1 MNGYDNLLDAVAVVL
16 DKLLAADV
24 VVEVCSGDFTL
35 GVVPFLGH
43 NRSAEDVIVDKTLA
57 GLFQSIDYGFLRR
70 DEFKRT

>member
-24 VVEVCSGDFTL
+24 VVEVCLCDFTL
-35 GVVPFLGH
+35 GIVPFLSH

-57 GLFQSIDYGFLRR
+57 VFFESIDYGFFRR
-70 DEFKRT
+70 DEFKGT